1 MTNNPYLNNTAADVS
16 LLVPL
21 INSLGEDITGLELGV
36 CRGDSFLTLL
46 HNCPNI
52 KKLYGV
58 DSWKPYIDY
67 LKPEPDYDPAYSV
80 SEQQSEMNKFIT
92 LSNLKY
98 WWNDTKFEII
108 PKDSMEAIKEIPDKS
123 LDFLFFDAMMSEE
136 QTYQEALAYY
146 PKLKK
151 GGYFMGDDAHCT
163 KQVITPIMKVMDKF
177 KNKNRLTVYN
187 RVFFFKV

>member
-1 MTNNPYLNNTAADVS
+1 
-16 LLVPL
+16 
-21 INSLGEDITGLELGV
+21 
-36 CRGDSFLTLL
+36 
-46 HNCPNI
+46 
-52 KKLYGV
+52 
-58 DSWKPYIDY
+58 
-67 LKPEPDYDPAYSV
+67 
-80 SEQQSEMNKFIT
+80 MNKFIT

-108 PKDSMEAIKEIPDKS
+108 PKDSMEAIKEIPDES